1 MLEPPRDGGVLG
13 APGAVEEEHE
23 AASDDADD
31 EEIGQGKVVPDEV
44 GVGAQVVLHD
54 LEALQRG
61 VHALLNFLL
70 VEGPAADQRVEPA
83 AEGGEDLG
91 VGEGHPPQDGGV
103 VLLRVAEESGPLVLR
118 RDCSKVVGS
127 ADIHHRV
134 GMLQSGAALTI
145 DGDGDALG
153 QHVAIGAH
161 KSGDFGERIEFAV
174 VVARFLGRWD
184 GLKVQVEVIG
194 LGDGEDGGR
203 PRVVL
208 FQ

>member
-1 MLEPPRDGGVLG
+1 MLEPPRNGGVLC
-13 APGAVEEEHE
+13 APGPIQKEHE
-23 AASDDADD
+23 AAGDDADD
-31 EEIGQGKVVPDEV
+31 EEIGEGEMVADEI
-44 GVGAQVVLHD
+44 GVDAEVVLHD

-61 VHALLNFLL
+61 IHALLDFLL
-70 VEGPAADQRVEPA
+70 VEGPAADERVEPA
-83 AEGGEDLG
+83 AERGEDLG

-103 VLLRVAEESGPLVLR
+103 VLLRVAEERGPLVLR

-134 GMLQSGAALTI
+134 GMLQSGPALTV

-161 KSGDFGERIEFAV
+161 ESGDFGERIDFAV

-184 GLKVQVEVIG
+184 GHQV
-194 LGDGEDGGR
+194 
-203 PRVVL
+203 
-208 FQ
+208 